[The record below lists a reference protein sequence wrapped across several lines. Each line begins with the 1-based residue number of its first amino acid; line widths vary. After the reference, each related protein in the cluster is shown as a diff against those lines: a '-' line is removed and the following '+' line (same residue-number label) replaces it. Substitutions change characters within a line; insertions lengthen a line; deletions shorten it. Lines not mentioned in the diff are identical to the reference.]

1 MEQEQYPGK
10 LPTFEE
16 FIDWHDRIQYVEN
29 PRKLA
34 NYNCCAAIIKT
45 MAQEYEEIKFGSHSI
60 EGGVEFTLHL
70 NTVSYLPDFNVLL
83 GELISRCQMFSPVTI
98 SWTGDCCWTFDRQLL
113 GLGAGDFYA
122 HCDWEEDET
131 NLGLVIFYA
140 PLRY

>member
-34 NYNCCAAIIKT
+34 NYTLCDYYTMGVKIAFGSAVFHISISKWGVEYHQAQICAAIIKT

-60 EGGVEFTLHL
+60 EGGVEFTLHQAHGRCASWMKNL
-70 NTVSYLPDFNVLL
+70 WEN
-83 GELISRCQMFSPVTI
+83 ELHS
-98 SWTGDCCWTFDRQLL
+98 
-113 GLGAGDFYA
+113 
-122 HCDWEEDET
+122 
-131 NLGLVIFYA
+131 
-140 PLRY
+140 

>member
-10 LPTFEE
+10 LHTFEE

-83 GELISRCQMFSPVTI
+83 GELISRCQMFSVSPDPEEPSEI
-98 SWTGDCCWTFDRQLL
+98 LL
-113 GLGAGDFYA
+113 SLDFFT
-122 HCDWEEDET
+122 CDHIVDGR
-131 NLGLVIFYA
+131 LL
-140 PLRY
+140 LDL